1 MNAVERFL
9 AQAAA
14 APEAPAVSDEE
25 GTSTYAEL
33 RRQAFGVA
41 GRLAYAGV
49 ARGDAVLVAAGRTRE
64 AVAAILGVAL
74 AGAVYVPLGP
84 DEPAPRVSAI
94 VEDSGAA
101 VALADALAAGTLGS
115 AGLRVLDLA
124 AGPGPGPAPGAGG
137 APPSLGTDD
146 LAYVFFTSGST
157 GRPKGVE
164 ITHGSFAAFLAGA
177 RTWAGLG
184 RDDVLACFHAF
195 TFDISLW
202 ELWGPLTYGA
212 HVVVVP
218 QLAQIDAALLLET
231 LASRRVTRLHQTPTA
246 LRQLGAAVARAG
258 VPESLRSLFVGGE
271 RLDFRWL
278 EPFAEAMAE
287 RRLEPWNLYG
297 PTETTIAATG
307 RPIRLEETRVE
318 APSLI
323 GRALPHVE
331 VGVFDEDGAPAREG
345 ELVISGPGVGRGY
358 RGLAGD
364 ERFGRDALGRR
375 VFRTGDL
382 VRVDEGGELEFL
394 GRSGGFVKVRG
405 YRIEPDEVTTA
416 LESHPDVIEAAVCAT
431 DALGEADE
439 LAAAVVLQPASTVT
453 DRDLRRHVGAR
464 LPAHMRP
471 ARIVVVDALPRLPS
485 AKLDR
490 NGVHELVADLLRDDP
505 RARQVARG

>member
-1 MNAVERFL
+1 MTAVERFL
-9 AQAAA
+9 AHAAA

-41 GRLAYAGV
+41 ERLARAGV
-49 ARGDAVLVAAGRTRE
+49 ARGDAVIVAAGRTRE
-64 AVAAILGVAL
+64 TVAAIVGVAL

-101 VALADALAAGTLGS
+101 AALADASAAEALGS
-115 AGLRVLDLA
+115 TDLRVLDLA
-124 AGPGPGPAPGAGG
+124 AAGPAGEA
-137 APPSLGTDD
+137 APPSLGPDD

-164 ITHGSFAAFLAGA
+164 ITHGNFAAFLAGA
-177 RTWAGLG
+177 TAWAGLG

-218 QLAQIDAALLLET
+218 QLAQIDATLLLEI

-246 LRQLGAAVARAG
+246 LRQLGAVVARAG

-278 EPFAEAMAE
+278 EPFTEAIAE
-287 RRLEPWNLYG
+287 RGLEPWNLYG

-307 RPIRLEETRVE
+307 RPIRLEETRGLM
-318 APSLI
+318 PSLI

-331 VGVFDEDGAPAREG
+331 VGVVDEDGAPAREG
-345 ELVISGPGVGRGY
+345 ELWIAGPGVGKGY
-358 RGLAGD
+358 RGLPGD

-382 VRVDEGGELEFL
+382 VRLAEGGELEFL

-416 LESHPDVIEAAVCAT
+416 LESHPDVLEAAVCAT
-431 DALGEADE
+431 DVLGEADE
-439 LAAAVVLQPASTVT
+439 LAAAVVLRPDASAT
-453 DRDLRRHVGAR
+453 DRELRRHVGAR

-490 NGVHELVADLLRDDP
+490 NGVRELVADLLHDDP
-505 RARQVARG
+505 RARGGRT

>member
-1 MNAVERFL
+1 MTAVERFV

-14 APEAPAVSDEE
+14 APEAPAVSDVE
-25 GTSTYAEL
+25 GTSTYDEL

-41 GRLAYAGV
+41 ERLGGAGV
-49 ARGDAVLVAAGRTRE
+49 ARGDAVIVAAGRTRE
-64 AVAAILGVAL
+64 AVAAIVGVAL
-74 AGAVYVPLGP
+74 AGAAYVPLGP
-84 DEPAPRVSAI
+84 GEPEPRVSAI

-101 VALADALAAGTLGS
+101 VALADASS
-115 AGLRVLDLA
+115 ADALDSTDLRVLDLA
-124 AGPGPGPAPGAGG
+124 AGPAGDGA
-137 APPSLGTDD
+137 APSLGPDD
-146 LAYVFFTSGST
+146 LAYVLFTSGST

-164 ITHGSFAAFLAGA
+164 ITHGNFAAFLSGA
-177 RTWAGLG
+177 KTWAGLDPG
-184 RDDVLACFHAF
+184 DVLACYHAF

-202 ELWGPLTYGA
+202 EVWGPLTYGA

-218 QLAQIDAALLLET
+218 QLAQIDAALLLEIV
-231 LASRRVTRLHQTPTA
+231 ASRRVTVLHQTPTA

-258 VPESLRSLFVGGE
+258 VPEALRGLFVGGE

-278 EPFAEAMAE
+278 EPFTEAMAKG
-287 RRLEPWNLYG
+287 RLEAWNLYG

-307 RPIRLEETRVE
+307 RPIRVEETQGE
-318 APSLI
+318 TPSLI

-331 VGVFDEDGAPAREG
+331 VDVFDEDGAPAREG
-345 ELVISGPGVGRGY
+345 ELWISGPGVGAGY
-358 RGLAGD
+358 RGLEGD

-382 VRVDEGGELEFL
+382 VRVAAGGELEFL

-416 LESHPDVIEAAVCAT
+416 LESHPDVVEAAVCAT
-431 DALGEADE
+431 DVLGEADE
-439 LAAAVVLQPASTVT
+439 LAAAVVLRPGASAT
-453 DRDLRRHVGAR
+453 DGELRRHVGAR

-471 ARIVVVDALPRLPS
+471 ARIVVADALPRLPS

-490 NGVHELVADLLRDDP
+490 NGVRELVADLLRDDP
-505 RARQVARG
+505 RRRKAAL

>member
-1 MNAVERFL
+1 MTAPERLL

-41 GRLAYAGV
+41 GQLVRAGV
-49 ARGDAVLVAAGRTRE
+49 AKGDAVIVAAGRTRGT
-64 AVAAILGVAL
+64 VAAVVGVAL

-84 DEPAPRVSAI
+84 EEPAPRLSAI

-101 VALADALAAGTLGS
+101 VALADASAAGSLDSTD
-115 AGLRVLDLA
+115 LRVLDLA
-124 AGPGPGPAPGAGG
+124 AAPADDGA
-137 APPSLGTDD
+137 AASLGPHD

-177 RTWAGLG
+177 TTWAGLD
-184 RDDVLACFHAF
+184 RDDVLACFHAL

-212 HVVVVP
+212 HVVVVVP
-218 QLAQIDAALLLET
+218 QLAQIDAALLLEIV
-231 LASRRVTRLHQTPTA
+231 AGRRVTVLHQTPTA

-278 EPFAEAMAE
+278 EPFTEAMTE
-287 RRLEPWNLYG
+287 RGLEAWNLYG

-307 RPIRLEETRVE
+307 RPIPVEETRGE
-318 APSLI
+318 TPSLI

-331 VGVFDEDGAPAREG
+331 VGVFAEDGAPAREG
-345 ELVISGPGVGRGY
+345 ELRIAGPGVGRGY
-358 RGLAGD
+358 RGLEGD
-364 ERFGRDALGRR
+364 ERFGRDALGHR

-382 VRVDEGGELEFL
+382 ARVAEGGEFEFL

-416 LESHPDVIEAAVCAT
+416 LETHPDVVEAAVCAT

-439 LAAAVVLQPASTVT
+439 LAAAVVLRPGASAT

-490 NGVHELVADLLRDDP
+490 NGVRELVTDLLHDDP
-505 RARQVARG
+505 RARRAAV

>member
-1 MNAVERFL
+1 MSAVEPFL

-14 APEAPAVSDEE
+14 APEAPAVTDEH
-25 GTSTYAEL
+25 GTSSYAEL
-33 RRQAFGVA
+33 RRQAYSVA
-41 GRLAYAGV
+41 GRLAGAGV
-49 ARGDAVLVAAGRTRE
+49 ARGDAVIVAAGRTRE
-64 AVAAILGVAL
+64 AVAAIVGVAL
-74 AGAVYVPLGP
+74 AGAAYVPLDP
-84 DEPAPRVSAI
+84 REPAPRVDAI

-101 VALADALAAGTLGS
+101 VALADDSAAESLG
-115 AGLRVLDLA
+115 ATDLLVLDLA
-124 AGPGPGPAPGAGG
+124 AGPAGDGA
-137 APPSLGTDD
+137 APSLGPDD
-146 LAYVFFTSGST
+146 LAYVLFTSGST

-164 ITHGSFAAFLAGA
+164 ITHGNFAAFLAGA
-177 RTWAGLG
+177 TAWAGLG
-184 RDDVLACFHAF
+184 PSDALACYHAF

-202 ELWGPLTYGA
+202 EVWGPLTYGA

-218 QLAQIDAALLLET
+218 QLAQIDAGLLLEI
-231 LASRRVTRLHQTPTA
+231 LASMRVTCLHQTPTA

-258 VPESLRSLFVGGE
+258 VPETLRSLFVGGE

-278 EPFAEAMAE
+278 EPFTEAMAE
-287 RRLEPWNLYG
+287 RGLEPWNLYG

-307 RPIRLEETRVE
+307 RPIRVEETQGE
-318 APSLI
+318 TPSLI

-345 ELVISGPGVGRGY
+345 ELRIAGPGVGAGY
-358 RGLAGD
+358 RGLPGD

-382 VRVDEGGELEFL
+382 VRVAEGGELEFL

-416 LESHPDVIEAAVCAT
+416 LESHPDVLEAAVCVT
-431 DALGEADE
+431 DVLGDADE
-439 LAAAVVLQPASTVT
+439 LAAAVVLRPGTSAT
-453 DRDLRRHVGAR
+453 DGELRRHVGAR

-490 NGVHELVADLLRDDP
+490 NGVRDLVAELLRDDP
-505 RARQVARG
+505 RSRQAAL

>member
-1 MNAVERFL
+1 VSAVERFL
-9 AQAAA
+9 AHAAD
-14 APEAPAVSDEE
+14 APEAPAVSDEA

-41 GRLAYAGV
+41 EQLARAGV
-49 ARGDAVLVAAGRTRE
+49 ARGDAVIVAAGRTRE
-64 AVAAILGVAL
+64 TVAGIVGVAL
-74 AGAVYVPLGP
+74 AGAAYVPLGP
-84 DEPAPRVSAI
+84 GEPAPRVTAI
-94 VEDSGAA
+94 VEDSSAA
-101 VALADALAAGTLGS
+101 VALADGSAAETLGS
-115 AGLRVLDLA
+115 TDLRVLDLA
-124 AGPGPGPAPGAGG
+124 AGPAGEVASPTPGP
-137 APPSLGTDD
+137 DD

-164 ITHGSFAAFLAGA
+164 ITHGNFAAFLAGA
-177 RTWAGLG
+177 KTWANLD
-184 RDDVLACFHAF
+184 RLDVLAHFHAF

-218 QLAQIDAALLLET
+218 QLAQIDAALLLEI

-258 VPESLRSLFVGGE
+258 VPEALRSLFVGGE

-278 EPFAEAMAE
+278 EPFTEAMAE
-287 RRLEPWNLYG
+287 RGLEPWNLYG

-307 RPIRLEETRVE
+307 RPIRLEETRGE
-318 APSLI
+318 TPSLI

-331 VGVFDEDGAPAREG
+331 VGVFDEDGAPAQEG
-345 ELVISGPGVGRGY
+345 ELWIAGQGVGRGY
-358 RGLAGD
+358 RGLPGD

-382 VRVDEGGELEFL
+382 ARVAEGGELEFL
-394 GRSGGFVKVRG
+394 GRSGGFVKIRG

-416 LESHPDVIEAAVCAT
+416 LESHPDVLEAAACAT
-431 DALGEADE
+431 DVLGEADE
-439 LAAAVVLQPASTVT
+439 LAAAVVLRPGASATNGQ
-453 DRDLRRHVGAR
+453 LRRHVGAR
-464 LPAHMRP
+464 LPAHLRP

-490 NGVHELVADLLRDDP
+490 NGVRELVARLLRDDP
-505 RARQVARG
+505 RARQAAL

>member
-1 MNAVERFL
+1 MTAPERFL

-14 APEAPAVSDEE
+14 APEALAVSDEE
-25 GTSTYAEL
+25 GTSSYSEL

-41 GRLAYAGV
+41 EQLARAGV
-49 ARGDAVLVAAGRTRE
+49 ARGDAVIVAAGRTRGT
-64 AVAAILGVAL
+64 VAAVVGVAL

-84 DEPAPRVSAI
+84 EEPAPRLSAI

-101 VALADALAAGTLGS
+101 VALADASAAESLDST
-115 AGLRVLDLA
+115 GLRVLDLVA
-124 AGPGPGPAPGAGG
+124 APADDGA
-137 APPSLGTDD
+137 APSLGPDD

-177 RTWAGLG
+177 KTWAGLG
-184 RDDVLACFHAF
+184 RGDVLACFHAF

-202 ELWGPLTYGA
+202 ELWGPLTHGA

-218 QLAQIDAALLLET
+218 QLAQIDAALLLEI
-231 LASRRVTRLHQTPTA
+231 LAGRRVTRLHQTPTA

-278 EPFAEAMAE
+278 EPFTGAMAE
-287 RRLEPWNLYG
+287 RGLEAWNLYG

-307 RPIRLEETRVE
+307 RPIPVEETRGE
-318 APSLI
+318 TPSLI

-331 VGVFDEDGAPAREG
+331 VGVVDEDGAPAREG
-345 ELVISGPGVGRGY
+345 ELRIAGPGVGRGY
-358 RGLAGD
+358 RGLEGD

-382 VRVDEGGELEFL
+382 ARVADGGEFEFL

-416 LESHPDVIEAAVCAT
+416 LETHPDVVEAAVCAT

-439 LAAAVVLQPASTVT
+439 LAAAVVLRPGASAT
-453 DRDLRRHVGAR
+453 DRELRRHVGAR

-490 NGVHELVADLLRDDP
+490 NGVRELVADLLRDDP
-505 RARQVARG
+505 RARRAAV

>member
-14 APEAPAVSDEE
+14 APEALAVSDEE

-41 GRLAYAGV
+41 ERLAHAGV
-49 ARGDAVLVAAGRTRE
+49 AKGDAVLVAAGRTRE

-94 VEDSGAA
+94 VEDSAAA
-101 VALADALAAGTLGS
+101 VALADASAAGTLGS
-115 AGLRVLDLA
+115 TDLRVLDLA
-124 AGPGPGPAPGAGG
+124 AGPPGPAGGG
-137 APPSLGTDD
+137 AAPGIGPDD

-218 QLAQIDAALLLET
+218 RLAQIDAKLLLEII
-231 LASRRVTRLHQTPTA
+231 ASRRVTRLHQTPTA

-287 RRLEPWNLYG
+287 RGLEPWNLYG

-307 RPIRLEETRVE
+307 RPIRLDETRIE
-318 APSLI
+318 MPSLI

-364 ERFGRDALGRR
+364 ERFGCDALGRR

-405 YRIEPDEVTTA
+405 YRIEPDEVAAA
-416 LESHPDVIEAAVCAT
+416 LESHPDVVEAAVCAT
-431 DALGEADE
+431 DALGETDE
-439 LAAAVVLQPASTVT
+439 LAAAVVLRSGASAT
-453 DRDLRRHVGAR
+453 DGELRRHVGAR
-464 LPAHMRP
+464 LSAHTRP

-490 NGVHELVADLLRDDP
+490 NGVRDLVADLLRDDP
-505 RARQVARG
+505 RARRAAV